1 MKIILTETQ
10 LSLIRRISKLKE
22 LVDEGID
29 VLNQEEDLCNYT
41 YSDFLTE
48 VCWQVSDNM
57 DELGMDT
64 ESVGSIE
71 ITHKWVVDNF
81 NQYIRERFD
90 EIIIDHNCSEGFDDS
105 DDDYLSGL
113 MYGVDNLQESKNI
126 NFETI
131 LKRRKH
137 NVDEFIESLDKE
149 DICRYWRKQDVLIY
163 VDEVI
168 IEIIFILLDSVGIE
182 SSYPNAKKY
191 FHKFYSLFE
200 ETGYVDNITNFFMD
214 SINNCYKIK

>member
-22 LVDEGID
+22 LVEEGID
-29 VLNQEEDLCNYT
+29 VLDQQEDLCDYT
-41 YSDFLTE
+41 YSDFIQE

-64 ESVGSIE
+64 ESFNSID
-71 ITHKWVVDNF
+71 IIHKWVVDNF

-90 EIIIDHNCSEGFDDS
+90 EIIVEHNCSEGFDDE
-105 DDDYLSGL
+105 DPI
-113 MYGVDNLQESKNI
+113 NESKDI

-168 IEIIFILLDSVGIE
+168 IDIIFLLLDSVGIKA
-182 SSYPNAKKY
+182 SYPNAKKY

>member
-29 VLNQEEDLCNYT
+29 VLNQEEDLCDYT
-41 YSDFLTE
+41 YSDFIQE
-48 VCWQVSDNM
+48 VCWQVSDKM
-57 DELGMDT
+57 EELGMDT
-64 ESVGSIE
+64 ESVGSID
-71 ITHKWVVDNF
+71 IVHKWVVNNF

-90 EIIIDHNCSEGFDDS
+90 EIIVEHNCSEGFDDA
-105 DDDYLSGL
+105 DPI
-113 MYGVDNLQESKNI
+113 NESKDI

-149 DICRYWRKQDVLIY
+149 DICRYWRKQDALIY

-168 IEIIFILLDSVGIE
+168 IDIIFLLLDSVGIK